1 MKPHLPLAV
10 LLLAATA
17 GLAAAQYEPPNPI
30 IPDDAKLKEIKARTD
45 KLEGELAKMRAKK
58 INDPVYSDVE
68 IYLKAAQWIVKYK
81 EFYSKDAGD
90 WTLAV
95 LDQGLLR
102 ASQAQ
107 RGETPWLT
115 QTGYTVAR
123 GYHSTVD
130 GSVQPYAI
138 TFPAG
143 YGQVKDP
150 KEKKL
155 WRLDVVLHGRNA
167 SLTEVSF
174 LHQHDGTKA
183 APKDLG
189 WVQIDIYG
197 RGNNAYRW
205 AGETDVY
212 EVLDH
217 FLKTEQVLGR
227 AGFIDFNRVV
237 LRGFSMGGAGTWHLG
252 LHQPDRWAVIGPG
265 AGFTT
270 TKGYVGKFPE
280 PLTPTQEAT
289 LHIYDAVDYAENV
302 FDVPVVAYAGADDKQ
317 LQASRNVEEAL
328 KKSGL
333 KTPFT
338 LLVAPGLEHKFPPE
352 WQKKAEDEYQKHLKS
367 GRPEYPAQLHF
378 VTYTLKYPTCYWI
391 NILGLDKHYERT
403 VIDGKYTGQ
412 KDGTL
417 YELKT
422 ANVRLLD
429 VVVKKEAVTSESKTN
444 APLPVKL
451 SVDGQ
456 DLEAQPSTSGG
467 AYHVFLEKRG
477 GRWRDILPERYLTDR
492 LRTPQK
498 SPGLQGPID
507 DAFMN
512 SFLLVHGTGRRK
524 AWHEA
529 TERYAEASLERF
541 QKEWSK
547 FLRAELPVKFDTEVT
562 AADIANYHLIL
573 FGDPASNSL
582 IEQVMPGLPFQWT
595 RDKITWDGKE
605 YAAGEHV
612 PLLVYPSPLNT
623 ERYVVLNSGH
633 TFHASDFAGT
643 NALLYP
649 RLGDH
654 ALLKLDRDKKDPLAV
669 EVVRSGLFDDFW
681 RFAAK

>member
-1 MKPHLPLAV
+1 MKLHLPLALV
-10 LLLAATA
+10 LLSAAA
-17 GLAAAQYEPPNPI
+17 GPVAAQYEPPNAVP
-30 IPDDAKLKEIKARTD
+30 PDAAKLKEIDARTD
-45 KLEGELAKMRAKK
+45 KLKAELTNMRTKG

-68 IYLKAAQWIVKYK
+68 IYLKAAQWIVKYN
-81 EFYSKDAGD
+81 EFYTKDAGD

-107 RGETPWLT
+107 RGESPWLK
-115 QTGYTVAR
+115 QTGYAVAR
-123 GYHSTVD
+123 GYHSAVD
-130 GSVQPYAI
+130 SSVQPYAV
-138 TFPAG
+138 TYPAN
-143 YGQVKDP
+143 YGLD
-150 KEKKL
+150 KKK
-155 WRLDVVLHGRNA
+155 WRVDVVLHGRNA

-174 LHQHDGTKA
+174 LHQHDGTKPA
-183 APKDLG
+183 LKDLG
-189 WVQIDIYG
+189 YVQIDIYG

-205 AGETDVY
+205 AGESDVY

-217 FLKTEQVLGR
+217 FVKTEQLFR
-227 AGFIDFNRVV
+227 RDEFIDFNRLV

-270 TKGYVGKFPE
+270 TKGYVAKFPE

-333 KTPFT
+333 KAPFT

-352 WQKKAEDEYQKHLKS
+352 WQKKAEDEYQKHLKK
-367 GRPEYPAQLHF
+367 GRPEYPTELHF
-378 VTYTLKYPTCYWI
+378 VTYTLKYSICYWI
-391 NILGLDKHYERT
+391 NLLALDRHYERT
-403 VIDGKYTGQ
+403 VVDAKYTPQGYQ
-412 KDGTL
+412 
-417 YELKT
+417 LKT
-422 ANVRLLD
+422 TNVRVLEVILE
-429 VVVKKEAVTSESKTN
+429 KSAKN
-444 APLPVKL
+444 APVNL

-456 DLEAQPSTSGG
+456 ELEARPAAVSGG
-467 AYHVFLEKRG
+467 LHVFLEKRG
-477 GRWRDILPERYLTDR
+477 GRWNAILPERYVTDR

-498 SPGLQGPID
+498 SQGLQGPID
-507 DAFMN
+507 DAFMS
-512 SFLLVHGTGRRK
+512 SFLVVRGTGRP
-524 AWHEA
+524 WHDA
-529 TERYAEASLERF
+529 TQQYADADMERF
-541 QKEWSK
+541 VKEWSK
-547 FLRAELPVKFDTEVT
+547 FLRGKLTAKDDVDVT
-562 AADIANYHLIL
+562 PADIANYHLIL

-582 IEQVMPGLPFQWT
+582 IGQVMPALPFKWT
-595 RDKITWDGKE
+595 KDTITWEGKE

-612 PLLVYPSPLNT
+612 PVLIYPSPLNT

-633 TFHASDFAGT
+633 TFHAPDFVGT

-654 ALLKLDRDKKDPLAV
+654 ALLKLDRAKKDPLAV